1 MQITSGR
8 GRNRFCRCMPPLAD
22 TRVVF
27 LDRDGVINRDAAAY
41 VKSWA
46 EFEFLP
52 GSLAALR
59 RLTAGGLRLIV
70 ISNQSA
76 VNRGLMSIEA
86 LQDLHRRLQAAVAA
100 CGGCITD
107 IFFCPHR
114 PEEGCRC
121 RKPLPGL
128 VDQACRK
135 HGIDSRQAILVGDSI
150 RDIECARNAGCKAAV
165 LVKTGNGVAAA
176 PALARR
182 GVPVAHVAE
191 DLDRAADWILAQ
203 IFGSDPSVNAS

>member
-1 MQITSGR
+1 MTQHSQYILPL
-8 GRNRFCRCMPPLAD
+8 MPTLSD
-22 TRVVF
+22 TKVVF
-27 LDRDGVINRDAAAY
+27 LDRDGVINRDSAAY

-59 RLTAGGLRLIV
+59 RMTAGGLGLIV

-76 VNRGLMSIEA
+76 VNRGLVSLDTLLDM
-86 LQDLHRRLQAAVAA
+86 HRRLQAEVAA
-100 CGGCITD
+100 AGGCITD

-114 PEEGCRC
+114 PQDGCTC

-128 VDQACRK
+128 VRQACRK
-135 HGIDSRQAILVGDSI
+135 HGIDPRQAIMVGDSL

-165 LVKTGNGVAAA
+165 LVKTGNGVSTAAT
-176 PALARR
+176 LARR
-182 GVPVAHVAE
+182 GIPIAHVAE
-191 DLDRAADWILAQ
+191 DLGLAADWVLAQ
-203 IFGSDPSVNAS
+203 ISASDFTVNAS